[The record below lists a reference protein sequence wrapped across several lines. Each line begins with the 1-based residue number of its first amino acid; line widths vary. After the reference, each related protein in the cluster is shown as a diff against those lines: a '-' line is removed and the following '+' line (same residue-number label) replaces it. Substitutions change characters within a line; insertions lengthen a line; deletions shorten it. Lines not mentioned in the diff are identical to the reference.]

1 MTDVRLGESTDTDG
15 LVTISVEIDSDLY
28 TKASAVLNE
37 HGLTVE
43 ELLEAFIRFCAL
55 PENKDTLKTWW
66 DTVKHTQKEGS
77 D

>member
-1 MTDVRLGESTDTDG
+1 MTDAKLSESTDTDG

-28 TKASAVLNE
+28 AKASAVLKE

-43 ELLEAFIRFCAL
+43 ALLEAFIRFCAL
-55 PENKDTLKTWW
+55 PENKETLKTWW
-66 DTVKHTQKEGS
+66 DTVKNTQMEGS